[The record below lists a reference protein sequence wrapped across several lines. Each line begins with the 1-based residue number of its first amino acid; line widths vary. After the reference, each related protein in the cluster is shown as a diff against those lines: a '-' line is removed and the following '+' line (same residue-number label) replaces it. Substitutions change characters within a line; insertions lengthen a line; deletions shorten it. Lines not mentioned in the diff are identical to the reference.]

1 MISFDLK
8 ISWKDKGHVK
18 IINRYI
24 GQKRQII
31 SAKRKICVWNLA
43 GQLFKM
49 DFIKG
54 GKKLKTEPSMTKS
67 NRDKKYS
74 VILWYRI
81 FRIYKNNTTETNKIL
96 KKWDISNAQFEV
108 ISRIAAA
115 GTLSQQELAD
125 QLLVTKANITQLIKK
140 LEQMDLI
147 KKEKEW
153 KTNYI
158 SLTEKGETIYREAN
172 SVLEDFQKDFF
183 KNLSIEEKKKL
194 LHLLRKVEK

>member
-1 MISFDLK
+1 
-8 ISWKDKGHVK
+8 
-18 IINRYI
+18 
-24 GQKRQII
+24 
-31 SAKRKICVWNLA
+31 
-43 GQLFKM
+43 
-49 DFIKG
+49 
-54 GKKLKTEPSMTKS
+54 MTKS
-67 NRDKKYS
+67 NRDKKFS

-172 SVLEDFQKDFF
+172 SVLEDFQEDFF

>member
-1 MISFDLK
+1 
-8 ISWKDKGHVK
+8 
-18 IINRYI
+18 
-24 GQKRQII
+24 
-31 SAKRKICVWNLA
+31 
-43 GQLFKM
+43 
-49 DFIKG
+49 
-54 GKKLKTEPSMTKS
+54 MTKS

>member
-1 MISFDLK
+1 M
-8 ISWKDKGHVK
+8 
-18 IINRYI
+18 
-24 GQKRQII
+24 
-31 SAKRKICVWNLA
+31 
-43 GQLFKM
+43 
-49 DFIKG
+49 
-54 GKKLKTEPSMTKS
+54 KTEPSMTKS

>member
-1 MISFDLK
+1 M
-8 ISWKDKGHVK
+8 
-18 IINRYI
+18 
-24 GQKRQII
+24 
-31 SAKRKICVWNLA
+31 
-43 GQLFKM
+43 
-49 DFIKG
+49 
-54 GKKLKTEPSMTKS
+54 KTEPSMTKS
-67 NRDKKYS
+67 NRDKKFS

-172 SVLEDFQKDFF
+172 SVLEDFQEDFF